1 MADELGTPL
10 MPWQKKGARL
20 LGELRDEWCIC
31 HDPPRLLPRYKTVVV
46 SVCRQQGKTVLARVA
61 ISTKAESEWDLKMYG
76 TARSRQYAARHVVSL
91 GDFLQQTDPL
101 LTVKR
106 GVGNEVVEW
115 ENGSTYLPISPTEGG
130 GHGDSI
136 DFLLVDEGWA
146 VSAVTLGGVVPA
158 MTARPHS
165 QLLAIS
171 TMGTVDSEVW
181 NGIVTQGREAV
192 DDSGSDIAYIEYS
205 APSDEA
211 VFDESQWHT
220 WMPALG
226 ITVSYD
232 DIRSAMKLLE
242 AAEGRNEVVRAFG
255 NRTVKTLVTVFPGDY
270 VEKAWRVID
279 PPDRFVLAVDIND
292 EPAGAAVATG
302 HLGEVDGVVGGAVRI
317 IEARYGTPRWLP
329 SYVEGVLRSREV
341 EAVVGDFGGPA
352 REVKA
357 ELTAICEENLVPL
370 IDRVPRDLAADTR
383 RFYDGLREGTVYL
396 NKSEFLAEALAGA
409 RRKDFSD
416 TGLWVVS
423 RGRMSVDASPLIAA
437 IMAHGLATELSVSPK
452 VEFFVY

>member
-1 MADELGTPL
+1 
-10 MPWQKKGARL
+10 MPWQKKAARL
-20 LGELRDEWCIC
+20 LGELRAESCIC
-31 HDPPRLLPRYKTVVV
+31 HDPPRLLPRFKTVVV
-46 SVCRQQGKTVLARVA
+46 SVCRQMGKTVVARAVV
-61 ISTKAESEWDLKMYG
+61 TTVAESEPELDLYG
-76 TARSRQYAARHVVSL
+76 TAQTRQYASRHVVNL
-91 GDFLQQTDPL
+91 GDFLKKTDPDL
-101 LTVKR
+101 IVNR
-106 GVGNEVVEW
+106 GIGNERVEW
-115 ENGSTYLPISPTEGG
+115 PNGSTYLPISPTEGG
-130 GHGDSI
+130 GHGDSV
-136 DFLLVDEGWA
+136 DFLLIDEGWA
-146 VSAVTLGGVVPA
+146 VSSVTLGGVTPA
-158 MTARPHS
+158 MIARPHS
-165 QLLAIS
+165 QMLVIS
-171 TMGTVDSEVW
+171 TMGTVESEVW
-181 NGIVTQGREAV
+181 NGIVDRGREAV
-192 DDSGSDIAYIEYS
+192 DDPTSDMAYVEYS

-226 ITVSYD
+226 VTVSHD

-242 AAEGRNEVVRAFG
+242 AGEGRNEVVRAFG

-270 VEKAWRVID
+270 VAKAWRVID
-279 PPDRFVLAVDIND
+279 PPDRFVLAVDVND
-292 EPAGAAVATG
+292 EPSGAAVATG

-329 SYVEGVLRSREV
+329 AYIEGVLRSREV

-357 ELTAICEENLVPL
+357 ELTALCEENLVPL
-370 IDRVPRDLAADTR
+370 IDRVPRDLAADTA

-396 NKSEFLAEALAGA
+396 NKSEFLAEALASA

-437 IMAHGLATELSVSPK
+437 IMAHGLAVELSVSPK